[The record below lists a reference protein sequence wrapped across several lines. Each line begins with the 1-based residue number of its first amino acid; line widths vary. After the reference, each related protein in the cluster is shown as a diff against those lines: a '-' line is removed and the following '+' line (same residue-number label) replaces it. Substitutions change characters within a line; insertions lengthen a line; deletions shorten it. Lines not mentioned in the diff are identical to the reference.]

1 MSYVKVSVD
10 LRPVCLMHLFL
21 RGETDWK
28 VIAVDVTDPLAND
41 LNGMHTAAVTQLHC
55 YCNVI

>member
-1 MSYVKVSVD
+1 
-10 LRPVCLMHLFL
+10 MHLFL